1 MDLKKY
7 FDAAQAASQ
16 KVIDKANEID
26 TLFNA
31 DKTAEALALA
41 PELER
46 LKDEAKAANQLYM
59 SMQAA
64 THGTGDPAQ
73 KFVAAGGD
81 PEPKEIVDLRKSPVY
96 MDSFFK
102 ALKTGVS
109 PKTIGNGFHGAEPYK
124 VLMDALTE
132 TGGSPAG
139 SEGGFLLP
147 IDFDNMINEYKR
159 LAVDLSPFV
168 NVETV
173 TAYSGWRAFEVAAAA
188 LPFAEITEADFPSGE
203 RVPEMESP
211 SFTKVEYAVKKYG
224 GYLPVASDLFADTPA
239 AIMQY
244 LARWC
249 GRKVSLTN
257 TSLILAI
264 MNALTPVNV
273 TDHKTV
279 FTAIKTALNK
289 TLDPAISVTS
299 KIFTNQTG
307 FDLLDQMVDGTGRPM
322 LAPDP
327 TNETVKRFK
336 GREVVALSDA
346 QQANLSTNTYTPILV
361 GDGREIVTMFERMA
375 GEMATTNIGG
385 TAWRNDNTE
394 IRYIMRKQAK
404 QVDAAA
410 MKLLKVTLPA

>member
-26 TLFNA
+26 TLFDA

-41 PELER
+41 PELDK
-46 LKDEAKAANQLYM
+46 LKADAKAANQLYI
-59 SMQAA
+59 SMQA
-64 THGTGDPAQ
+64 TTQGNGDPAQ
-73 KFVAAGGD
+73 KFVMTGSD
-81 PEPKEIVDLRKSPVY
+81 PEPKEVKDLRKSPVY
-96 MDSFFK
+96 IESFFK
-102 ALKTGVS
+102 ALRNGVS
-109 PKTIGNGFHGAEPYK
+109 PKTVGTGIHGAEPFK

-159 LAVDLSPFV
+159 LAVDLSTYV
-168 NVETV
+168 NVEEV
-173 TAYSGWRAFEVAAAA
+173 SAYSGWRAFEVAAAA
-188 LPFAEITEADFPSGE
+188 LPFAKITESDFPSGE
-203 RVPEMESP
+203 RIPGMESP
-211 SFTKVEYAVKKYG
+211 TFKKVEYTLDKFG
-224 GYLPVASDLFADTPA
+224 GYLPVASDLFVDTPA

-273 TDHKTV
+273 TDYKTV
-279 FTAIKTALNK
+279 FGSIKTALNK
-289 TLDPAISVTS
+289 SLDPAISVTA

-307 FDLLDQMVDGTGRPM
+307 FDLLDQMVDGVGRPL

-346 QQANLSTNTYTPILV
+346 QQPNLTTNTYTPILV
-361 GDGREIVTMFERMA
+361 GDGNEIVTLFRRMA
-375 GEMATTNIGG
+375 GEMSTTNIGG

-394 IRYIMRKQAK
+394 IKYIMRCDAE

-410 MKLLKVTLPA
+410 MKLLKVTLPS